1 MATKTIV
8 RRLCSNCEKETD
20 LEILTKEELI
30 NVRREPI
37 NVEIQYCKCSQC
49 GDEVI
54 DPSLNVDPFHLAYE
68 EYRRRHGFLR
78 PEEITEWRKTHS
90 ITEGEL
96 AKLIGI
102 GTATLSRYE
111 NGSLQ
116 NESHERLLRLI
127 MQPSNLL
134 NLVESSEGVFTAN
147 KKERLVQV
155 LKESQADLHSV
166 DNAIM
171 INFGNYSP
179 KEFSGYRELSLPKL
193 YNTILFFCKPG
204 VLKTKLNKLLFYADF
219 KHFKEYALSI
229 TGAEYAH
236 VPFGPAPDNYEMY
249 YASLN
254 SQKAVD
260 FIEHP
265 YPSGYVGEII
275 KTVKEPDLS
284 LFSPS
289 EVRVMASVME
299 DFTNYDASEITEFSH
314 KELGYQETNNGDL
327 ISYKYAVNLNY

>member
-1 MATKTIV
+1 MATETIV
-8 RRLCSNCEKETD
+8 PRLCSNCGKETD
-20 LEILTKEELI
+20 LEVLTKEEAI
-30 NVRREPI
+30 NVRKEPI
-37 NVEIQYCKCSQC
+37 NVEIQYCKCSRC

-54 DPSLNVDPFHLAYE
+54 DPALNVDPLLLAYE

-78 PEEITEWRKTHS
+78 PEEMTDWRKAHHLTQS
-90 ITEGEL
+90 EL

-116 NESHERLLRLI
+116 DDSHERLLRLI

-134 NLVESSEGVFTAN
+134 NLVETSEGVFTAI
-147 KKERLVQV
+147 KKERLVQA
-155 LKESQADLHSV
+155 LKESQTDLYSV
-166 DNAIM
+166 DSAIM

-179 KEFSGYRELSLPKL
+179 NEFSGYRELSLPKL
-193 YNTILFFCKPG
+193 YNAILFLCKPG

-254 SQKAVD
+254 SQKAIE
-260 FIEHP
+260 FIEQP

-275 KTVKEPDLS
+275 KATRESDLS

-289 EVRVMASVME
+289 ELRVMASVMD
-299 DFTNYDASEITEFSH
+299 DFASYNASDIAEFSH
-314 KELGYQETNNGDL
+314 KELGYQKTSDGDL